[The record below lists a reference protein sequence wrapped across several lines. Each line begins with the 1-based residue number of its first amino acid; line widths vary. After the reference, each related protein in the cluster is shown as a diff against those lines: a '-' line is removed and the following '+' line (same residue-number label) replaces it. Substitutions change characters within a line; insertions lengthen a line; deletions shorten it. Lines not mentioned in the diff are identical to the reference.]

1 MPLSVSQIM
10 TPVTR
15 EQAVRTALE
24 FLSSLGFATGSWAT
38 GSWERTIT
46 SAAAWLYA
54 DGTQAVANLA
64 SGAFNESAD
73 GDWMTLITES
83 RYGDTRPGAVAC
95 EGLAL
100 LTSAAGSPAHSWG
113 VQELQFSDTPDGE
126 PHADG
131 SPAILF
137 YNSEAG
143 AIGPSSSLSIL
154 IKAVAAGPEPNAIAS
169 GSTLYL
175 LTPLTGVTATV
186 PADPSTLTWITVPG
200 ANQRSADEQREMNAL
215 KWATLA
221 PQGAQENCYARW
233 AREADITITRCRPYN
248 TGGGGVTVAC
258 ATATGGISGGPA
270 SVASPGTGQAQ
281 TVLDYVEDGRRPVN
295 DIVTVKSATVVP
307 LVIVAAPV
315 IDQGGAT
322 KTDIENAI
330 DAYLGGLDIGGK
342 VVPPSASGQVVWE
355 ELNEL
360 IRKLPGVRRA
370 NLTTPSGDVALA
382 SDEIAVRS
390 STITVTYVKP
400 Q

>member
-1 MPLSVSQIM
+1 MALSVSQLI

-15 EQAVRTALE
+15 EQAARTGLE
-24 FLSSLGFATGSWAT
+24 FLGQLGFATGSWKV
-38 GSWERTIT
+38 GSWQRTIL

-64 SGAFNESAD
+64 KGAFNESAE

-83 RYGDTRPGAVAC
+83 RYGDERPGAVAC

-113 VQELQFSDTPDGE
+113 AQELQFADTPDGE

-131 SPAILF
+131 TPAILF

-143 AIGPSSSLSIL
+143 AIGPSSTLQIL
-154 IKAVAAGPEPNAIAS
+154 IEAVAAGPEPNAIAS
-169 GSTLYL
+169 GSSLYL

-200 ANQRSADEQREMNAL
+200 ANQRGDNEQREMNAL

-221 PQGAQENCYARW
+221 PQGAQENCYLRW
-233 AREADITITRCRPYN
+233 AREADATITRARAYS
-248 TGGGGVTVAC
+248 TGSGGVTVAC
-258 ATATGGISGGPA
+258 ATASGGISGGPA

-281 TVLDYVEDGRRPVN
+281 TVLDYIEDGRRPVN

-307 LVIVAAPV
+307 LTIVAAPV
-315 IDQGGAT
+315 IDRGGAT
-322 KTDIENAI
+322 LTDIRNAI
-330 DAYLGGLDIGGK
+330 DEYLGALPLGGK
-342 VVPPSASGQVVWE
+342 VVPPSVSGQVVRE
-355 ELNEL
+355 ELL
-360 IRKLPGVRRA
+360 DIIRALPGVRRA
-370 NLTTPSGDVALA
+370 NLTTPAADVAL
-382 SDEIAVRS
+382 SGDEIAVRS
-390 STITVTYVKP
+390 DTITITYVTP